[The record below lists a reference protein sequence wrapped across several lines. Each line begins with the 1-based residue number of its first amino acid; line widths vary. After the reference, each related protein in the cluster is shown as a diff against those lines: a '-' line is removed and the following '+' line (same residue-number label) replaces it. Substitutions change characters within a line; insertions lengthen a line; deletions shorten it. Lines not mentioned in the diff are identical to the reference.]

1 MRTLLAIVAC
11 ALLLLGAWLAISSR
25 GQSGIPASPHQET
38 RSQVV
43 SAPRQK
49 APRHTLPVEPPLG
62 MSLTDS
68 YQPLSERAQAGDPK
82 AAIRLFDDLSE
93 CLHVSRLDAAFK
105 ADIKDKNSFLNN
117 PGSFGFSAKEQTR
130 DLDVI
135 QQELDE
141 IQRADVLCRN
151 LPDGFN
157 DGRIYQAALQAARA
171 GDADATACLLVAP
184 WEAPELKPGQGR
196 EYAHEVMQ
204 LAETG
209 LQQGN
214 WKVASAMRFI
224 YAPWHVDGVGS
235 HVGYQGFLKTPDPV
249 KELQY
254 SELIRLGTPDNSP
267 EAVSLDRGLSM
278 MRGRLSPAQQAVA
291 EQWAEKTYASYFLHS
306 GFVNPEA
313 FPCNS

>member
-1 MRTLLAIVAC
+1 
-11 ALLLLGAWLAISSR
+11 
-25 GQSGIPASPHQET
+25 
-38 RSQVV
+38 
-43 SAPRQK
+43 
-49 APRHTLPVEPPLG
+49 
-62 MSLTDS
+62 
-68 YQPLSERAQAGDPK
+68 
-82 AAIRLFDDLSE
+82 
-93 CLHVSRLDAAFK
+93 
-105 ADIKDKNSFLNN
+105 
-117 PGSFGFSAKEQTR
+117 
-130 DLDVI
+130 
-135 QQELDE
+135 
-141 IQRADVLCRN
+141 N
-151 LPDGFN
+151 LPGDFN

-184 WEAPELKPGQGR
+184 WEAPDLKPDQGR
-196 EYAHEVMQ
+196 EYAREVMQ
-204 LAETG
+204 LAADG
-209 LQQGN
+209 LRQGKWN
-214 WKVASAMRFI
+214 VALAMGFI
-224 YAPWHVDGVGS
+224 YAPWRVDGVGS